1 MDAINLLIN
10 TLHESELTKALNL
23 HVSALLTR
31 IGTCRTRD
39 MINLRV
45 NLRTPRSHR
54 SKLNLPNAINLL
66 NQ

>member
-31 IGTCRTRD
+31 IGTYRTRD

-45 NLRTPRSHR
+45 NLRTPRS
-54 SKLNLPNAINLL
+54 NTAQN
-66 NQ
+66 

>member
-31 IGTCRTRD
+31 IGTYRTRD
-39 MINLRV
+39 MITLRV
-45 NLRTPRSHR
+45 NLRTPRS
-54 SKLNLPNAINLL
+54 NTAQN
-66 NQ
+66 